1 MLLCDASFNPH
12 SDYTESWAGLG
23 LLAFGPHLTPT
34 LFCFVMQEGWQP
46 PLVTGSWRGLGI
58 QKPWGGKGCRLEG
71 SHAAQPLSLSW
82 VDLLCASTS
91 HEPGKLGFSSH
102 LVAPPQVPIPFLPPL
117 FSPVKDDDASCCDS
131 VLDRSIIWSGQ

>member
-46 PLVTGSWRGLGI
+46 PLVTGSWQGLGI

-71 SHAAQPLSLSW
+71 SHAAQPPSLCLGLIFSVLPPPMSLASLVLAPTW
-82 VDLLCASTS
+82 WLLLRFQY
-91 HEPGKLGFSSH
+91 HF
-102 LVAPPQVPIPFLPPL
+102 FLPCFLQSRMMMLPAVIL
-117 FSPVKDDDASCCDS
+117 C
-131 VLDRSIIWSGQ
+131 